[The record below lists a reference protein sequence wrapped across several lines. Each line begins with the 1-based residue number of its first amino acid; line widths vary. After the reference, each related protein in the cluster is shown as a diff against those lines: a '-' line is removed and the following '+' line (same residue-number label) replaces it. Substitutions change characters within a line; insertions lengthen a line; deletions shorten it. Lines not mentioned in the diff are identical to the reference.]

1 MASIDADVVRHALQ
15 VARDHG
21 FAEVEIANETS
32 HFRAI
37 LEPVK
42 KAKKL
47 ADQAVVQSD
56 DSAKSELQPIRASHV
71 GFFHADGGRLEVGQ
85 VVAKGD
91 PIASISALG
100 LANEVESTV
109 SGEIV
114 EVLVQDGDAVEFG
127 QPLAMVKQ

>member
-1 MASIDADVVRHALQ
+1 MSSIDADVVRHALK

-21 FAEVEIANETS
+21 FAEVEIANESS
-32 HFRAI
+32 HFRAT
-37 LEPVK
+37 LEP
-42 KAKKL
+42 AKKPGK
-47 ADQAVVQSD
+47 AVVEAVVESEVPASD
-56 DSAKSELQPIRASHV
+56 QLMPIRATHV
-71 GFFHADGGRLEVGQ
+71 GFFHADGGRLEIGQ

-114 EVLVQDGDAVEFG
+114 EVLVEDGDAVQFG
-127 QPLAMVKQ
+127 QPLAMVKT

>member
-1 MASIDADVVRHALQ
+1 MASIDAEVVRHALK

-21 FAEVEIANETS
+21 FAEVEIANESS
-32 HFRAI
+32 HFRAT

-42 KAKKL
+42 KTKK
-47 ADQAVVQSD
+47 AAEHAVVESD
-56 DSAKSELQPIRASHV
+56 QPLSAELLTIRATHV
-71 GFFHADGGRLEVGQ
+71 GFFHADGGRLEVGH

-114 EVLVQDGDAVEFG
+114 EVLVQDGDPVEFG
-127 QPLAMVKQ
+127 QPLAMVKP